1 MQRRACV
8 SDGVERRVAIVRG
21 SGGGDQQRQYRRR
34 RAVRAHTLGPRTPG
48 YARVLSHGAAQ
59 LGVRRTCHLSKCK
72 TTWKGNEGMMKCI
85 DCSRFF
91 CSGRPVNRESP
102 QEHALWHAGEN
113 THWVAQWC
121 DEPNLGYCFLCARG
135 MRLSDRS
142 EDDYAV
148 AARNK
153 KDQQGLGDS
162 VAKDGW
168 GSVSGIA
175 KDGCETGGKNPQN
188 PENTQK
194 YPHLDLPASKAP
206 VLLSESPSTGEA
218 EETSDCTYDIGS
230 CEHLFKDREELDD
243 MVLDIKTDEKLPECE
258 HFLCTTTCTRRGA
271 AARFMVCAECTS
283 TFCTGEKGSMENPQG
298 HARLHA
304 TRDYHWVALWYNEPY
319 KGYCFECGH
328 VLKLGQDKLS
338 DDEWAALARNKRVE
352 RAMSA
357 SNGWDVWGTV
367 PESYAKDL
375 WAIVTGNDAS
385 GYANGNGCVIR
396 GLPNL
401 GNTCYMNALL
411 QCLLALG
418 ELRTTILGPGARLGS
433 IGLHLKQLFVE
444 TSSTNDARHAL
455 DPEMLLEGMRVFNPQ
470 FKGSYMQD
478 SQECLTSLRTALE
491 EETKDLNKFHGGAE
505 FRPIGNSIFGGWLRQ
520 TLYCISCPT
529 KSVLDLQF
537 DELQLALPSK
547 DCPARSVTL
556 PPMTRSGGSPTKTR
570 KELFQQTDK
579 TDGEKIQTIAE
590 GCDSQFPGSE
600 FGDEAME
607 KIPKPL
613 QVDSTEVEDVA
624 HGRLQTQKNDVPR
637 EIIEVPIKALDFIAN
652 LFDDTEGMDE
662 SIVDPHSPEDTGPPP
677 LVDIEAKENTYS
689 VEPTTEDK
697 GRAQS
702 SDITD
707 DEAVHM
713 NSVASLEDCLTLL
726 CYCPMGWKCGNCSK
740 VVELGDNKIQTVA
753 EGSTFRIPG
762 SGLGDGAMEKT
773 PRPLQVDSSE
783 VKDVV
788 HGHMQTQK
796 NDVPQEII
804 EVLSAQDSP
813 DTSTQNQGCA
823 KQAMLD
829 DHIAQQMEENQNE
842 QKDGQ
847 NTEGSN
853 GQMEQTQIFVETV
866 LGVTMSL
873 QFELSKSSQ
882 EFAEAVK
889 MSTVFNQ
896 TEHYLEYGGTILH
909 SKTKLNETGIGK
921 GSTVRIRTRVL
932 GGIPDQQTL
941 VLAQFPFEDGILRM
955 IQMPDS
961 ADTEPELTPMGS
973 TIFRNLIKLVT
984 DSLDGGFYWT
994 ENLTFHD
1001 FSVDEKGRVYA
1012 LRPPVPISD
1021 VLVPLEADHGRHYM
1035 HIQSC
1040 FKANLDDLGEHIE
1053 LYFRLHGKYPAYMQ
1067 NLVRKLKQFRLV
1079 AGQLEPS
1086 CKLALLTHFGGLP
1099 YMCRINIVFQLKIIL
1114 DSLGWE
1120 GRLAFFRAIERC
1132 NINSEWQINVQANWV
1147 THITYAKGSYA
1158 GDKPSAFFVSRNY
1171 FSHSYGNAWINGY
1184 CYYPCDSGLEILLFK
1199 CLGDFLAEL
1208 IEELLEMGFD
1218 LFDMLMSCCPKL
1230 DS

>member
-1 MQRRACV
+1 MVEEKRERAEEASESPQKSPRLDPLAASVAGPGC
-8 SDGVERRVAIVRG
+8 SDAPTSPTESSDEWPS
-21 SGGGDQQRQYRRR
+21 SGESEAGTSSDSTGDGGRCEHIRLDRELLDMHVYYLTEQ
-34 RAVRAHTLGPRTPG
+34 RAVL
-48 YARVLSHGAAQ
+48 
-59 LGVRRTCHLSKCK
+59 RTCHLSKCK
-72 TTWKGNEGMMKCI
+72 TTCKGNEGMMKCI

-91 CSGRPVNRESP
+91 CSGWPVNRESP

-148 AARNK
+148 SARNK

-162 VAKDGW
+162 VAKYGW

-243 MVLDIKTDEKLPECE
+243 MVHDIKTAEKPPECE
-258 HFLCTTTCTRRGA
+258 HFLCTTTCTWRGA
-271 AARFMVCAECTS
+271 AARFMVCTECTS
-283 TFCTGEKGSMENPQG
+283 TFCTGEKGGMENPQG

-304 TRDYHWVALWYNEPY
+304 TRDYHWVALWYDEPY

-352 RAMSA
+352 RPMSA

-367 PESYAKDL
+367 PKSYAKDL

-411 QCLLALG
+411 QCLLALS

-433 IGLHLKQLFVE
+433 IGLLLKQLFVE
-444 TSSTNDARHAL
+444 TSSTNDARRAL
-455 DPEMLLEGMRVFNPQ
+455 DPEMLLESMRMFNPQ

-478 SQECLTSLRTALE
+478 SQEFLTSLRTALE
-491 EETKDLNKFHGGAE
+491 EETKGLNKLHGGAE

-520 TLYCISCPT
+520 TLYCISCQT

-556 PPMTRSGGSPTKTR
+556 PPMTRSGGSPMKTR

-607 KIPKPL
+607 KIPKPS
-613 QVDSTEVEDVA
+613 QVDSTKVEDVA

-637 EIIEVPIKALDFIAN
+637 EIIEVPIKALDFIPN

-662 SIVDPHSPEDTGPPP
+662 SIVDPHSPKDTGPPP

-726 CYCPMGWKCGNCSK
+726 CYCPMRWKCDNCSK
-740 VVELGDNKIQTVA
+740 VPELPRTNGSENGQPMIASTNVNPTVEGDQTELSDRKTCPSERSNDLNSLSV
-753 EGSTFRIPG
+753 ECTSTSRQPHGSDAHHQVILSENRVHEEIT
-762 SGLGDGAMEKT
+762 SGMSYDEKNSASCCT
-773 PRPLQVDSSE
+773 TNRKPESQEAAPSSYPTH
-783 VKDVV
+783 K
-788 HGHMQTQK
+788 QT
-796 NDVPQEII
+796 DL
-804 EVLSAQDSP
+804 LSTQDSQ
-813 DTSTQNQGCA
+813 DNSDQNQGSG
-823 KQAMLD
+823 KQVKLD
-829 DHIAQQMEENQNE
+829 DHSAQQAEENQSE
-842 QKDGQ
+842 QKHGTGGFQIQLVTKLPPVLTIQLKRFTNALSKTRGHVSFKEILHVEPFMDPSSEDKGNSSYRQ
-847 NTEGSN
+847 VGVIEHHGHTLNVGHYAAYVRAGRKEQSSGSSSWVCATDRVIK
-853 GQMEQTQIFVETV
+853 EVPLKEV
-866 LGVTMSL
+866 LGC
-873 QFELSKSSQ
+873 E
-882 EFAEAVK
+882 
-889 MSTVFNQ
+889 
-896 TEHYLEYGGTILH
+896 
-909 SKTKLNETGIGK
+909 
-921 GSTVRIRTRVL
+921 
-932 GGIPDQQTL
+932 
-941 VLAQFPFEDGILRM
+941 
-955 IQMPDS
+955 
-961 ADTEPELTPMGS
+961 
-973 TIFRNLIKLVT
+973 
-984 DSLDGGFYWT
+984 
-994 ENLTFHD
+994 
-1001 FSVDEKGRVYA
+1001 
-1012 LRPPVPISD
+1012 
-1021 VLVPLEADHGRHYM
+1021 
-1035 HIQSC
+1035 
-1040 FKANLDDLGEHIE
+1040 
-1053 LYFRLHGKYPAYMQ
+1053 AYM
-1067 NLVRKLKQFRLV
+1067 LFYERMDGR
-1079 AGQLEPS
+1079 GIS
-1086 CKLALLTHFGGLP
+1086 GSLP
-1099 YMCRINIVFQLKIIL
+1099 TN
-1114 DSLGWE
+1114 
-1120 GRLAFFRAIERC
+1120 
-1132 NINSEWQINVQANWV
+1132 
-1147 THITYAKGSYA
+1147 
-1158 GDKPSAFFVSRNY
+1158 
-1171 FSHSYGNAWINGY
+1171 
-1184 CYYPCDSGLEILLFK
+1184 
-1199 CLGDFLAEL
+1199 
-1208 IEELLEMGFD
+1208 
-1218 LFDMLMSCCPKL
+1218 
-1230 DS
+1230 

>member
-1 MQRRACV
+1 MVEEKRERAEEASESPQKSPRLDPLAAAVAGPGC
-8 SDGVERRVAIVRG
+8 SDAPASPTESSDEWPS
-21 SGGGDQQRQYRRR
+21 SGESEAGTSSDSTGDGGRCEHIRLDRELLDMHVYYLTEQ
-34 RAVRAHTLGPRTPG
+34 RAVL
-48 YARVLSHGAAQ
+48 
-59 LGVRRTCHLSKCK
+59 RTCHLSKCK
-72 TTWKGNEGMMKCI
+72 TTCKGNEGMMKCI
-85 DCSRFF
+85 NCSRFF
-91 CSGRPVNRESP
+91 CSGWPVNRESP

-175 KDGCETGGKNPQN
+175 KDGCKPGGKNPQN

-206 VLLSESPSTGEA
+206 VLLSESPSTGEV

-243 MVLDIKTDEKLPECE
+243 MVHDIKTAEKPPECE
-258 HFLCTTTCTRRGA
+258 HFLCTTTCTWRGA
-271 AARFMVCAECTS
+271 AARFMVCTECTS
-283 TFCTGEKGSMENPQG
+283 TFCTGEKGGMENPQG

-304 TRDYHWVALWYNEPY
+304 TRDYHWVALWYDEPY

-357 SNGWDVWGTV
+357 SNGWDVWRTV

-444 TSSTNDARHAL
+444 TSSTNDARHTL

-478 SQECLTSLRTALE
+478 SQEFLTSLRTALE

-600 FGDEAME
+600 FGDVAME

-613 QVDSTEVEDVA
+613 QVD
-624 HGRLQTQKNDVPR
+624 
-637 EIIEVPIKALDFIAN
+637 
-652 LFDDTEGMDE
+652 DT
-662 SIVDPHSPEDTGPPP
+662 
-677 LVDIEAKENTYS
+677 
-689 VEPTTEDK
+689 
-697 GRAQS
+697 
-702 SDITD
+702 
-707 DEAVHM
+707 
-713 NSVASLEDCLTLL
+713 
-726 CYCPMGWKCGNCSK
+726 
-740 VVELGDNKIQTVA
+740 
-753 EGSTFRIPG
+753 F
-762 SGLGDGAMEKT
+762 GDGALVIVKQRKLL
-773 PRPLQVDSSE
+773 RPFYIWIKE
-783 VKDVV
+783 VAAKPLGWLRKIGLDV
-788 HGHMQTQK
+788 
-796 NDVPQEII
+796 
-804 EVLSAQDSP
+804 S
-813 DTSTQNQGCA
+813 
-823 KQAMLD
+823 
-829 DHIAQQMEENQNE
+829 
-842 QKDGQ
+842 
-847 NTEGSN
+847 
-853 GQMEQTQIFVETV
+853 TV
-866 LGVTMSL
+866 L
-873 QFELSKSSQ
+873 
-882 EFAEAVK
+882 A
-889 MSTVFNQ
+889 
-896 TEHYLEYGGTILH
+896 
-909 SKTKLNETGIGK
+909 
-921 GSTVRIRTRVL
+921 
-932 GGIPDQQTL
+932 
-941 VLAQFPFEDGILRM
+941 
-955 IQMPDS
+955 
-961 ADTEPELTPMGS
+961 
-973 TIFRNLIKLVT
+973 
-984 DSLDGGFYWT
+984 
-994 ENLTFHD
+994 
-1001 FSVDEKGRVYA
+1001 
-1012 LRPPVPISD
+1012 
-1021 VLVPLEADHGRHYM
+1021 
-1035 HIQSC
+1035 
-1040 FKANLDDLGEHIE
+1040 
-1053 LYFRLHGKYPAYMQ
+1053 
-1067 NLVRKLKQFRLV
+1067 
-1079 AGQLEPS
+1079 
-1086 CKLALLTHFGGLP
+1086 
-1099 YMCRINIVFQLKIIL
+1099 
-1114 DSLGWE
+1114 
-1120 GRLAFFRAIERC
+1120 
-1132 NINSEWQINVQANWV
+1132 WQ
-1147 THITYAKGSYA
+1147 
-1158 GDKPSAFFVSRNY
+1158 
-1171 FSHSYGNAWINGY
+1171 
-1184 CYYPCDSGLEILLFK
+1184 K
-1199 CLGDFLAEL
+1199 CLL
-1208 IEELLEMGFD
+1208 
-1218 LFDMLMSCCPKL
+1218 
-1230 DS
+1230 